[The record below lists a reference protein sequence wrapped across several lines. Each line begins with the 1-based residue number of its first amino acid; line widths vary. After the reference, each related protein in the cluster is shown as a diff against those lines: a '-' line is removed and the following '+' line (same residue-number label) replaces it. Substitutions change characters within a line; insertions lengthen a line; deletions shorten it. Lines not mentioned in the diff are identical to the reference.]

1 MSINR
6 FSNSHCLLQS
16 VEDKQADAELVR
28 QQQARLQ
35 EENQRR
41 KEKAAERKQ
50 KAAQKRKAQA
60 AEQKAQEA
68 AAKAEV
74 NFIQATSSVVICMLC
89 YSL

>member
-1 MSINR
+1 MGM
-6 FSNSHCLLQS
+6 QAA
-16 VEDKQADAELVR
+16 EDKQADAELVR

-50 KAAQKRKAQA
+50 KTAQKRKAQA
-60 AEQKAQEA
+60 AEHKAQEA

-74 NFIQATSSVVICMLC
+74 SAVYQLCFAALPVGPCEHNLHSVMFE
-89 YSL
+89 